1 MFNRQIISKL
11 MEENKVTKLTLY
23 KAVGLSK
30 KGLEDLLN
38 GTTESPRAWVIEGI
52 ADFFHIPI
60 DYLFT
65 RNIDVP
71 SEVSIGHQVKGNGN
85 SVFGDISLNECRKEI
100 EHLNALLEEKERT
113 IQILLNK

>member
-1 MFNRQIISKL
+1 MFNRQIVSELIESRGIT
-11 MEENKVTKLTLY
+11 KVSLY
-23 KAVGLSK
+23 KAVGLTR
-30 KGLEDLLN
+30 KGLDDILN
-38 GTTESPRAWVIEGI
+38 GTTKSPGITVIEGI
-52 ADFFHIPI
+52 ADFFQIPI

-65 RNIDVP
+65 RNVDIP
-71 SEVSIGHQVKGNGN
+71 NEYYIGHQVKGNGN

>member
-1 MFNRQIISKL
+1 MFNRQIVSEL
-11 MEENKVTKLTLY
+11 MEKNKVTKLTLY

-52 ADFFHIPI
+52 ADFFQIPI

-65 RNIDVP
+65 RNINIP
-71 SEVSIGHQVKGNGN
+71 NEPNIGHQVRGNGN
-85 SVFGDISLNECRKEI
+85 AVFGDISLNEYKKEI
-100 EHLNALLEEKERT
+100 EHLNALLDEKERT